1 MTAPSSIADVLIR
14 KRPALRGAS
23 AGFTL
28 LEVLVALV
36 VLAVGVAVT
45 MSVISSS
52 LGNVRKSQIRTRLMA
67 SAQTVMESAL
77 NRDDLEP
84 PFSYQ
89 EDLYDGLHCTV
100 TAEEEPDANLLT
112 QSASE
117 LPIRL
122 LRYTVQLI
130 GPNSEPLYSLETLK
144 LVAANEG
151 P

>member
-1 MTAPSSIADVLIR
+1 MTVPSSIADVRIR

-52 LGNVRKSQIRTRLMA
+52 LGNVRKSQIRTRLMS

-89 EDLYDGLHCTV
+89 EDLYDGLRCTV